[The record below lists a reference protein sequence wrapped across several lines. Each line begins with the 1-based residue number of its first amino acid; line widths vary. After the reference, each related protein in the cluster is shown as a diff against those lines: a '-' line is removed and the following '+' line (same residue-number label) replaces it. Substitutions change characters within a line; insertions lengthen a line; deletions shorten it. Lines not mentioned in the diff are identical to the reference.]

1 MGRFCDRQSGG
12 RLASHDSLCLDSCI
26 AMNLLVHGQLAAVL
40 EDATFESV
48 LNIYPEEELAKK
60 PAFAAALQ
68 NGAIEFKTLK
78 DEAGRILIPWQ
89 MFFLDPTN
97 LDAELSRIE
106 RLRHKASRRLL
117 SKRRGSGNVTSKRI
131 LDRLVRCQTYISENH
146 STKSSNRFCGSLKKQ
161 SVGDAVRKIGEH
173 FAIDMDTFR
182 RKNKR
187 DALAY
192 LIEKIESGGVNIC
205 QGVLTNKIL
214 PHLKASRSV
223 YKNTSGFV
231 IHDENFPFAFIPS
244 EINPDERE
252 GRQIFTLVFLVAL
265 IGLEAYEYQM
275 EQDFK
280 VSMLKARGLQR
291 KAYDIATELLLPSG
305 HTAALEGASITFE
318 TREQLSRRYKL
329 TPTAVVVILKKRGLI
344 SATEYEDLLPAPT
357 LASGKSVARTPSI
370 ELSVRKF
377 NGRYAFEYINSDFA
391 SRKITAVQ
399 MQYLLFGAI
408 NKKGFKQYK
417 VKLGL

>member
-1 MGRFCDRQSGG
+1 
-12 RLASHDSLCLDSCI
+12 
-26 AMNLLVHGQLAAVL
+26 MNLLVRSEIAVVL
-40 EDATFESV
+40 DDATFERV

-60 PAFAAALQ
+60 PAFAVALQ
-68 NGAIEFKTLK
+68 NGQIEFKTLM

-106 RLRHKASRRLL
+106 RLRHRASRRLL
-117 SKRRGSGNVTSKRI
+117 SKRRGSGSITSKRI
-131 LDRLVRCQTYISENH
+131 LDRLVRCQTYLSENH
-146 STKSSNRFCGSLKKQ
+146 ANKSSNRFCGSLKRQ
-161 SVGDAVRKIGEH
+161 SVADAVLTMLEH
-173 FAIDMDTFR
+173 FAIDMDAFR

-192 LIEKIESGGVNIC
+192 LVEKIEGGAVNVC

-231 IHDENFPFAFIPS
+231 IHDEHFPFAFIPS

-252 GRQIFTLVFLVAL
+252 GRQIFTLAFLVAL
-265 IGLEAYEYQM
+265 IGLDAYEYQM

-280 VSMLKARGLQR
+280 VSLLKARGLRR
-291 KAYDIATELLLPSG
+291 KAYDIVTELLLPFG
-305 HTAALEGASITFE
+305 HTALLEGAPITFE
-318 TREQLSRRYKL
+318 TRDHLSRRYKL

-344 SATEYEDLLPAPT
+344 STAEYEDLLPTPT
-357 LASGKSVARTPSI
+357 PGGGKSVARTPSI
-370 ELSVRKF
+370 DLSVRKF
-377 NGRYAFEYINSDFA
+377 NGKYAFEYINADFA
-391 SRKITAVQ
+391 SQKVTAVQ

-417 VKLGL
+417 AKLGL